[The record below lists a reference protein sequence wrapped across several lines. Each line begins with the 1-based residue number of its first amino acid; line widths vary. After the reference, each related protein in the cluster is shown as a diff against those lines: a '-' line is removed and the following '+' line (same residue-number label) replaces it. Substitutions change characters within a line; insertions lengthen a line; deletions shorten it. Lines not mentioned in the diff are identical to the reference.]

1 MPIDIEDVTT
11 TVHVEPS
18 GGSGEGAQPTVESGP
33 EALQRWQ
40 ALAARSA
47 ELAART
53 SAWRFDD

>member
-40 ALAARSA
+40 ALAARSV

>member
-18 GGSGEGAQPTVESGP
+18 GSNGEGGPPDADSSAQ
-33 EALQRWQ
+33 ALQRWL
-40 ALAARSA
+40 ALAARSQQLA
-47 ELAART
+47 ERT

>member
-18 GGSGEGAQPTVESGP
+18 GSGGEGGQPTVESGP

-40 ALAARSA
+40 ALAARSQQLA
-47 ELAART
+47 ERT
-53 SAWRFDD
+53 AAWRFDD